1 MSETVRLTRE
11 MIYNGKTPRG
21 AWRQVQLDVFG
32 VTING
37 NRGWLERLVGRVV
50 DKEDYDRFV
59 YLGTDEAKFA
69 GRKKKA
75 SVVEGGPTVK
85 AGTPNRKHIQRAYRD
100 ENQFTLG
107 L

>member
-1 MSETVRLTRE
+1 MSEKVELTRR
-11 MIYNGKTPRG
+11 MILDGRTPRG
-21 AWRQVQLDVFG
+21 SWRQAQLDVFG
-32 VTING
+32 VTIKDNS
-37 NRGWLERLVGRVV
+37 GWLDRLIGRVV
-50 DKEDYDRFV
+50 EKEDYDRFV

-69 GRKKKA
+69 SRKKKV